1 MVVKANFHTL
11 RELEQTNKQ
20 LQQAGVEVKGVVF
33 NGVDMNSGRYAYGGK
48 YIYQYDYGHD
58 TPS

>member
-1 MVVKANFHTL
+1 
-11 RELEQTNKQ
+11 
-20 LQQAGVEVKGVVF
+20 
-33 NGVDMNSGRYAYGGK
+33 VDMNSGRYAYGGK